1 MSPAVAE
8 EFSMENVRDGVVVTE
23 VPEDSVASNVGLQK
37 GDLILAIND
46 VKISRTRDVQT
57 ATSKPSAYWRLSIN
71 RGGRVFNTVMG
82 G

>member
-1 MSPAVAE
+1 
-8 EFSMENVRDGVVVTE
+8 
-23 VPEDSVASNVGLQK
+23 
-37 GDLILAIND
+37 
-46 VKISRTRDVQT
+46 VQT